1 MRKLVP
7 FVLLLAV
14 VACKKKEP
22 DAAPAAAA
30 ADPASTVSI
39 NITGNSAAYERV
51 RVVCRDQDGE
61 KFVGALAEGKATV
74 SGVSDVCMAQL
85 MPGEVN
91 LGNVKGGSTLDCV
104 INDAGEINCRGGE

>member
-22 DAAPAAAA
+22 EVAATP
-30 ADPASTVSI
+30 ADPGTTVNI

-61 KFVGALAEGKATV
+61 KFVGALAEGKAMV

-85 MPGEVN
+85 MPGEVS
-91 LGNVKGGSTLDCV
+91 LGNVKGGSTLDCI
-104 INDAGEINCRGGE
+104 INDAGEVTCRGGE

>member
-22 DAAPAAAA
+22 EVAATPA
-30 ADPASTVSI
+30 ADPASTVNI

-61 KFVGALAEGKATV
+61 KFVGPLTEGKAVV
-74 SGVSDVCMAQL
+74 SGVSDVCKAQL
-85 MPGEVN
+85 MPGEVT
-91 LGNVKGGSTLDCV
+91 LGDVKGGSTLDCI
-104 INDAGEINCRGGE
+104 INDEGQVTCRGGE

>member
-22 DAAPAAAA
+22 EVAAAPA
-30 ADPASTVSI
+30 ADPASSVTI
-39 NITGNSAAYERV
+39 NISGNSAAYERV

-91 LGNVKGGSTLDCV
+91 LGNVKGGSTLDCI
-104 INDAGEINCRGGE
+104 INDAGEVTCRGGE

>member
-22 DAAPAAAA
+22 EVAAAPA
-30 ADPASTVSI
+30 ADPASSVTI

-51 RVVCRDQDGE
+51 RVICRDQDGE
-61 KFVGALAEGKATV
+61 KFVGPLTEGKATV
-74 SGVSDVCMAQL
+74 SGVSDLCQAQL
-85 MPGEVN
+85 MPGEVT
-91 LGNVKGGSTLDCV
+91 LGNVKGGSTLDCI
-104 INDAGEINCRGGE
+104 INDAGEINCNGGE

>member
-22 DAAPAAAA
+22 EVAATP
-30 ADPASTVSI
+30 ADPATTVNI

-61 KFVGALAEGKATV
+61 KFVGPSPRARP
-74 SGVSDVCMAQL
+74 S
-85 MPGEVN
+85 
-91 LGNVKGGSTLDCV
+91 
-104 INDAGEINCRGGE
+104 

>member
-22 DAAPAAAA
+22 EVAATP
-30 ADPASTVSI
+30 ADPATTVNI

-61 KFVGALAEGKATV
+61 KFVGPLTEGKAVV
-74 SGVSDVCMAQL
+74 SGVSDVCKAQL
-85 MPGEVN
+85 MPGEVT
-91 LGNVKGGSTLDCV
+91 LGDVKGGSTLDCI
-104 INDAGEINCRGGE
+104 INDEGQVTCRGGE

>member
-22 DAAPAAAA
+22 EVAATP

-85 MPGEVN
+85 MPGEVS
-91 LGNVKGGSTLDCV
+91 LGNVKGGSTLDC
-104 INDAGEINCRGGE
+104 IISDAGEVTCRGGE